1 MCVKNVSAL
10 DKVKTNTPHWRMSIT
25 TSKFCLFQSVVEI
38 IKVIIP
44 QAAEQIFE
52 SIQGIVKGF
61 MNLFKDPKTSL
72 FNIGKGVIV

>member
-1 MCVKNVSAL
+1 
-10 DKVKTNTPHWRMSIT
+10 MSIT